1 MSRTRCVAPI
11 DMGYARI
18 HASGRIAIAA
28 LLATSSLAA
37 QDSSRAKPRPAAA
50 AYRNRVLG
58 AFDEQSG
65 EPLEG
70 LEVIDVAS
78 GTTALT
84 TKTGTVSLA
93 FLPDGG
99 SLVRLRKV
107 GYAPM
112 TINIGISPADTSPL
126 TIIMRRSAQELP
138 AVVTKDSA
146 RRYISPALQGFDERM
161 RANLGGQF
169 VAESTLR
176 KMDND
181 VLSDVLR
188 RFHGAALNGGRFVS
202 TRKAA
207 PGPVFRT
214 LTPGLNCYVAVY
226 ENGIKRASL
235 GPIDFDKI
243 NVSDYAGVE
252 FYAGPET
259 YPVWISPTDNDC
271 GVLLLWTRER

>member
-1 MSRTRCVAPI
+1 
-11 DMGYARI
+11 MGHATKRALIRI
-18 HASGRIAIAA
+18 PVVA
-28 LLATSSLAA
+28 LLAASPLAA
-37 QDSSRAKPRPAAA
+37 QDSSRAKPQPPSA
-50 AYRNRVLG
+50 AYRNRLLG
-58 AFDEQSG
+58 AFDEQNG
-65 EPLEG
+65 EPIEG
-70 LEVIDVAS
+70 LEVVDIAS

-99 SLVRLRKV
+99 SLIRLRKL

-112 TINIGISPADTSPL
+112 TMSVAISPADTTPL
-126 TIIMRRSAQELP
+126 TIIMKHSAQELP
-138 AVVTKDSA
+138 TVVTKDSA

-161 RANLGGQF
+161 RAHLGGQF

-176 KMDND
+176 KMDSD

-188 RFHGAALNGGRFVS
+188 RFHGATLTGGHFVS
-202 TRKAA
+202 TRKAK
-207 PGPVFRT
+207 PGPVLRS
-214 LTPGLNCYVAVY
+214 LSPGLTCNVAVY

-235 GPIDFDKI
+235 GPIDFDKV